1 MAFEDLLNEVM
12 EALVGKV
19 DGKLVERIGLGHE
32 VLGSG
37 KVEKV
42 NKGDEIIMTGTFI
55 DGFIKPSEQERGK
68 KVSSQGCY
76 NCWPCH
82 LDRGRLQ
89 NSFLTSLVLYESAV
103 SRVDGVMPRK
113 STTKAKTLS

>member
-19 DGKLVERIGLGHE
+19 DGKLVKRIGSGHE

-42 NKGDEIIMTGTFI
+42 DKGDEIITTGTFI
-55 DGFIKPSEQERGK
+55 DGFVKPSEQERGK
-68 KVSSQGCY
+68 KVSLQGCHD
-76 NCWPCH
+76 CWPHH
-82 LDRGRLQ
+82 LDQGRLQ

-103 SRVDGVMPRK
+103 SRADGVTPRK